1 MYFEIVY
8 KIGAIVALIWRDCDI
23 IISMYKP
30 SFDTTPELVNKLT
43 QIENI
48 RAQVDHGNILP
59 ERLVN
64 LRYRASVEATLSST
78 SIEGNP
84 LDIEEIEAVL
94 AKKLVARSAYHI
106 KEVENYKNALDHIST
121 RKQSG
126 SDVTVDDILYI
137 HKLTT
142 SELLPDEKSGNW
154 RTGPVYVVSYKD
166 GKQTIKYTAP
176 AANKIMPSI
185 TQLLTW
191 LNGPAKQLSPV
202 VAAAILHLEFVSI
215 HPFSDGNGRTTRLL
229 TLLYLGLRNY
239 DFKGVLVPDNYYI
252 ADRPAYYAAIEKSQ
266 GKTYHSKGLKVDSWI
281 SYFTTGILYA
291 ALETLEAIT
300 LATVSDISIRGAK
313 LSDDELSIISYI
325 NQFGSISIEE
335 ASGFLNHLPRRTI
348 QRRLRGLVDAGYINT
363 SGEAKNTVYIVN
375 KQ

>member
-1 MYFEIVY
+1 MAR
-8 KIGAIVALIWRDCDI
+8 KWREYAI

-30 SFDTTPELVNKLT
+30 LFNTTPELVSKLT

-48 RAQVDHGNILP
+48 RAQVDHGHILP

-84 LDIEEIEAVL
+84 LNIKEVEAVL

-106 KEVENYKNALDHIST
+106 KEVENYKNALDYIST

-126 SDVTVDDILYI
+126 GDITIDDILHL

-142 SELLPDEKSGNW
+142 AGLLPDEKSGNW
-154 RTGPVYVVSYKD
+154 RTGPVYIVSYKN
-166 GKQTIKYTAP
+166 GKQTVKYTAP
-176 AANKIMPSI
+176 AADKVALSLSE
-185 TQLLTW
+185 LLAW
-191 LNGPAKQLSPV
+191 LNGPAKELSPV
-202 VAAAILHLEFVSI
+202 IVAALLHLEFVSI
-215 HPFSDGNGRTTRLL
+215 HPFADGNGRTTRLL

-252 ADRPAYYAAIEKSQ
+252 ADRPAYYVAIEESQ
-266 GKTYHSKGLKVDSWI
+266 GKTYHSKGLNVDFWI
-281 SYFTTGILYA
+281 SYFTAGILYA
-291 ALETLEAIT
+291 ALETLEAVT
-300 LATVSDISIRGAK
+300 LAAVSDVSIRGTK
-313 LSDDELSIISYI
+313 LSDDELSILSYI
-325 NQFGSISIEE
+325 GQFGSISIEE
-335 ASGFLNHLPRRTI
+335 ASEFLSHLTRRTL
-348 QRRLRGLVDAGYINT
+348 QRRLHGLVDAGYLNI
-363 SGEAKNTVYIVN
+363 SGEGKSTIYVVG

>member
-1 MYFEIVY
+1 LKLIYN
-8 KIGAIVALIWRDCDI
+8 IGAIMAQIWRDCDI

-84 LDIEEIEAVL
+84 LDIEEVEAVL

-106 KEVENYKNALDHIST
+106 KEVENYKNALDYIST

-126 SDVTVDDILYI
+126 SDITVDDILYI

-166 GKQTIKYTAP
+166 EKQTIKYTAP

-185 TQLLTW
+185 TQLLAW

-202 VAAAILHLEFVSI
+202 VVAAILHLEFVSI

-281 SYFTTGILYA
+281 SYFTTGVLYA

-335 ASGFLNHLPRRTI
+335 ASGFLSHIPRRTI

-363 SGEAKNTVYIVN
+363 SGEAKNTVYIAN